1 VTTPDTNS
9 AKGEE
14 ADGWWKRF
22 SAHPTV
28 RKVLRFLKRHR
39 EALFQLI
46 MTVILAN
53 FPILIVYIDK
63 ITSIDP
69 TSIHPGYW
77 EILVG
82 LFRGGDVYVYSAA
95 LVAPFWWTLLTYV
108 RNKRKMWLVSIPFV
122 LSVFCTLVGGLIYAS
137 QLAERLKNVPVVNF
151 LALAIFV
158 SSLVVLYWSIY
169 CDRALNGEGI
179 EEPFE
184 KEQGDIEDLLT
195 GMDKG

>member
-1 VTTPDTNS
+1 MTIPDANN
-9 AKGEE
+9 AKSED

-22 SAHPTV
+22 SAYPKV

-69 TSIHPGYW
+69 TSIHPGYL
-77 EILVG
+77 EILLG

-122 LSVFCTLVGGLIYAS
+122 LSVFCTLVGGIIYAS

-169 CDRALNGEGI
+169 CDRALNGNGI

-184 KEQGDIEDLLT
+184 KEQDDINDLLT
-195 GMDKG
+195 DMDKG

>member
-1 VTTPDTNS
+1 M
-9 AKGEE
+9 
-14 ADGWWKRF
+14 
-22 SAHPTV
+22 
-28 RKVLRFLKRHR
+28 
-39 EALFQLI
+39 

-53 FPILIVYIDK
+53 CPILIVYVDK
-63 ITSIDP
+63 ITSLDP
-69 TSIHPGYW
+69 MKSHPGYW
-77 EILVG
+77 EILIG

-108 RNKRKMWLVSIPFV
+108 RNKRKMWLAPIPFV
-122 LSVFCTLVGGLIYAS
+122 LSAFCTVIGGLIYAN
-137 QLAERLKNVPVVNF
+137 QLAERLKNVPVVNS

-184 KEQGDIEDLLT
+184 KEQNEINDLLS